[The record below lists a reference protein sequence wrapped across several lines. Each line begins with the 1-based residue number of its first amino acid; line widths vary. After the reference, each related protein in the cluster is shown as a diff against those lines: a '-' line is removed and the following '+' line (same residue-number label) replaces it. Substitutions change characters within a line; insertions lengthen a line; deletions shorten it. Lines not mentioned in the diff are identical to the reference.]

1 MAVPTCRSCVRG
13 SGGEPRSW
21 PVRRAARRGGWGLH
35 DRRLQRRHEGTVVA
49 KNQNADDYAC
59 HAGGAMAAP
68 AAVPV
73 LRTCADPTCWQLVV
87 RDSDGTVSKLCVS
100 REEYDHTPVG
110 AFWHG
115 RTDR

>member
-1 MAVPTCRSCVRG
+1 
-13 SGGEPRSW
+13 
-21 PVRRAARRGGWGLH
+21 VRRARGLLGALVAGAAAVSTIAAYSGGNE
-35 DRRLQRRHEGTVVA
+35 RTVVA

-59 HAGGAMAAP
+59 HAGGAVSAP

-73 LRTCADPTCWQLVV
+73 LRACADPTCWQLVV
-87 RDSDGTVSKLCVS
+87 RDSDGTVSRACVS
-100 REEYDHTPVG
+100 REEYDHTLVG

>member
-1 MAVPTCRSCVRG
+1 MSRARGLLGALVAAAAAVSTIAAC
-13 SGGEPRSW
+13 SGG
-21 PVRRAARRGGWGLH
+21 A
-35 DRRLQRRHEGTVVA
+35 EGTVVA

-59 HAGGAMAAP
+59 HAGSAMAAP

-73 LRTCADPTCWQLVV
+73 LRVCADPTCWQVVV
-87 RDSDGTVSKLCVS
+87 RDNDGTVSNLCVS

>member
-1 MAVPTCRSCVRG
+1 VSRARGLLGALVAAVAGVSTIAAC
-13 SGGEPRSW
+13 SGGS
-21 PVRRAARRGGWGLH
+21 
-35 DRRLQRRHEGTVVA
+35 EGTVVA
-49 KNQNADDYAC
+49 KTQNADDYAC

-73 LRTCADPTCWQLVV
+73 LRACADPTCWQVVV

-100 REEYDHTPVG
+100 REEYDHTLVG

>member
-1 MAVPTCRSCVRG
+1 VSRAPGLLGALVAAAAAVSMIAACSVG
-13 SGGEPRSW
+13 SS
-21 PVRRAARRGGWGLH
+21 
-35 DRRLQRRHEGTVVA
+35 EGTVVA
-49 KNQNADDYAC
+49 KNQNVDDYAC
-59 HAGGAMAAP
+59 HAGGAVSFP

-73 LRTCADPTCWQLVV
+73 LSACAGPTCWQLVV
-87 RDSDGTVSKLCVS
+87 RDSDGTVSRSCVS

>member
-1 MAVPTCRSCVRG
+1 VSRARGRLGALVAAAAAVSMIAAC
-13 SGGEPRSW
+13 SGGS
-21 PVRRAARRGGWGLH
+21 
-35 DRRLQRRHEGTVVA
+35 EGTVVA
-49 KNQNADDYAC
+49 KTQNADDYAC
-59 HAGGAMAAP
+59 HAGGAVAAP

-73 LRTCADPTCWQLVV
+73 LRACADPTCWQVVV

-110 AFWHG
+110 AFWHR

>member
-1 MAVPTCRSCVRG
+1 VSRAHDLLSALVAAAAAVSTIAAC
-13 SGGEPRSW
+13 SGGS
-21 PVRRAARRGGWGLH
+21 
-35 DRRLQRRHEGTVVA
+35 EGTVVA
-49 KNQNADDYAC
+49 KTENADDYAC

-73 LRTCADPTCWQLVV
+73 LRACADPTCWQVVV
-87 RDSDGTVSKLCVS
+87 RDSEGTVSKLCVS
-100 REEYDHTPVG
+100 REEYDRTLVG

>member
-1 MAVPTCRSCVRG
+1 VSRARGLLGALVAAAAAVSTIAAC
-13 SGGEPRSW
+13 SGGS
-21 PVRRAARRGGWGLH
+21 
-35 DRRLQRRHEGTVVA
+35 EGTVVA
-49 KNQNADDYAC
+49 KNQNVDDYGC

-73 LRTCADPTCWQLVV
+73 LRACADPTCWQVVV

-100 REEYDHTPVG
+100 REEYDHTLVG

>member
-1 MAVPTCRSCVRG
+1 VNRARGLLGALVAAAAAVCTIAGCS
-13 SGGEPRSW
+13 SGG
-21 PVRRAARRGGWGLH
+21 
-35 DRRLQRRHEGTVVA
+35 EGTVVA
-49 KNQNADDYAC
+49 KTQNTDDYAC
-59 HAGGAMAAP
+59 HAGGAISAP

-73 LRTCADPTCWQLVV
+73 LRACADPTCWQVVV
-87 RDSDGTVSKLCVS
+87 RDSEGTVSKLCVS

>member
-1 MAVPTCRSCVRG
+1 MSRARGLLGALVAAAAAVSTIAAC
-13 SGGEPRSW
+13 SGGS
-21 PVRRAARRGGWGLH
+21 
-35 DRRLQRRHEGTVVA
+35 EGTVVA
-49 KNQNADDYAC
+49 KNQNTDDYAC

-73 LRTCADPTCWQLVV
+73 LRACADPTCWQLVV
-87 RDSDGTVSKLCVS
+87 RDSDGTVSKACVS

-115 RTDR
+115 RTDREDP